1 MSTLLGLDAGGT
13 RVTALA
19 ADDSGRVLGEG
30 YGGPANPR
38 AVPWETAVASLRV
51 AAAQALDA
59 ARVVGGADVA
69 VVGMAGATTPDIQ
82 AAYAARLVEAGLAR
96 RVRVVED
103 ARIALAGATLT
114 GEGVIL
120 ISGTGVNAFGALGGR
135 TARASGWGYL
145 VGDEGSGF
153 DIGRRAIQAV
163 LWAYDGRGPATA
175 LTDALLQTWHA
186 ATPEALLDRVY
197 EIPPPRDAI
206 AALSQVVADVARGGD
221 GVAQGIYQRAGYHL
235 GLAAAAVV
243 RRLGMAPSQATIAT
257 VGGVFRAG
265 DLIRAPIRETL
276 YALLGATPSLIDPL
290 HPPAYGA
297 VRLALADHAALP
309 PSVAPE

>member
-1 MSTLLGLDAGGT
+1 MTMVLGLDAGGT

-19 ADDSGRVLGEG
+19 ADGGGSVLGEG
-30 YGGPANPR
+30 HGGPANPR
-38 AVPWETAVASLRV
+38 AVPWETAVASLRT
-51 AAAQALDA
+51 AAGQALGA
-59 ARVVGGADVA
+59 AGLASQPDVA
-69 VVGMAGATTPDIQ
+69 VVGMAGATTPAIQ
-82 AAYAARLVEAGLAR
+82 ATYAAQLEEAGLAR

-103 ARIALAGATLT
+103 ARIALAGATQS

-153 DIGRRAIQAV
+153 DIGRRAIAAA

-175 LTDALLQTWHA
+175 LTDALLQAWNVSA
-186 ATPEALLDRVY
+186 PEALLDRVY

-206 AALSQVVADVARGGD
+206 AALSQVVADVARDGD
-221 GVAQGIYQRAGYHL
+221 PVARSIYQRAGYHL
-235 GLAAAAVV
+235 ALAAAAVV
-243 RRLGMAPSQATIAT
+243 RRLAMPPAEATIAT

-276 YALLGATPSLIDPL
+276 HSLLGATPALIDPL

-297 VRLALADHAALP
+297 VRLALAEGSASPTDSP
-309 PSVAPE
+309 PE

>member
-1 MSTLLGLDAGGT
+1 MSIVLGLDAGGT

-19 ADDSGRVLGEG
+19 VDGGGRVLGEG
-30 YGGPANPR
+30 QGGPANPR
-38 AVPWETAVASLRV
+38 AVPWETAVASLR
-51 AAAQALDA
+51 AAANQALGA
-59 ARVVGGADVA
+59 AGLGGAVDAA
-69 VVGMAGATTPDIQ
+69 VVGMAGATTPEIQ
-82 AAYAARLVEAGLAR
+82 AAYATRLRAAGLAR

-103 ARIALAGATLT
+103 ARIAVAGATET

-120 ISGTGVNAFGALGGR
+120 ISGTGVNAFGVLGGR

-153 DIGRRAIQAV
+153 DIGRRAISAV

-175 LTDALLQTWHA
+175 LTDAMLQAWNVSA
-186 ATPEALLDRVY
+186 PEALLDRVY

-206 AALSQVVADVARGGD
+206 AALSQLVADVARAGD
-221 GVAQGIYQRAGYHL
+221 SVAQAIYEKAGYHL
-235 GLAAAAVV
+235 ALAAAAVI
-243 RRLGMAPSQATIAT
+243 RRLDMQPAQATIAT

-265 DLIRAPIRETL
+265 ELIRAPIRATL
-276 YALLGATPSLIDPL
+276 LEQFGDTPALIDPL

-297 VRLALADHAALP
+297 VRLALADLSQPPTLP
-309 PSVAPE
+309 AVP